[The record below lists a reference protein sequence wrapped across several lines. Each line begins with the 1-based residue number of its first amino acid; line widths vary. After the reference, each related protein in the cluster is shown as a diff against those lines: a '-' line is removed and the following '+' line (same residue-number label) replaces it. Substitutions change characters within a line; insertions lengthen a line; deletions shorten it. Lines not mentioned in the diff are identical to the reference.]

1 MHVFIYSF
9 YFFVYSERTCTT
21 VYADELPSDLKDMIT
36 WKSGTSIPYSAVCDT
51 FEKISE
57 VPERLKKEK
66 LFCNLFRAVV
76 RTCPDDLKTVI
87 YLASNSISPAYE
99 GLELG
104 IGDSLL
110 IKAIVEATG
119 RKKESVEEAYK
130 TTGDLGLVALQSRQ
144 SQKTLSFVA
153 KPKPLMANEILEKLI
168 EITKTKGDKAQG
180 RKVNIIK
187 SLMVRCVENEAKFL
201 IRALQ
206 GKLRIGTAAQTVLVA
221 LGHAFAHPD
230 IFKKLT
236 ESEGNDRVTT
246 EKTEAKVYTEG
257 SFLDLY
263 HKISDTPPPEVQK
276 LKSGK
281 KLQQED
287 LKELAVGVVKRA
299 FSECPNY
306 DILAQALLSHPLH
319 SIGKMCSLAT
329 GIPVAPMLAKPTKEI
344 GEVNFIYMYH

>member
-1 MHVFIYSF
+1 M
-9 YFFVYSERTCTT
+9 
-21 VYADELPSDLKDMIT
+21 
-36 WKSGTSIPYSAVCDT
+36 
-51 FEKISE
+51 
-57 VPERLKKEK
+57 
-66 LFCNLFRAVV
+66 
-76 RTCPDDLKTVI
+76 KTII

-110 IKAIVEATG
+110 VKAIVEATG

-144 SQKTLSFVA
+144 SQKTLSFAA

-221 LGHAFAHPD
+221 LGHAFAHPENYKKYSD
-230 IFKKLT
+230 IGEGKDDVQNDDKMEE
-236 ESEGNDRVTT
+236 ESKRFE
-246 EKTEAKVYTEG
+246 EG

-263 HKISDTPPPEVQK
+263 DKISDIPPPEVRQ

-281 KLQQED
+281 KIQQDD

-306 DILAQALLSHPLH
+306 EILAEALLSHPLH
-319 SIGKMCSLAT
+319 SIGKKCSLAT

-344 GEVNFIYMYH
+344 GEVSYCFNW